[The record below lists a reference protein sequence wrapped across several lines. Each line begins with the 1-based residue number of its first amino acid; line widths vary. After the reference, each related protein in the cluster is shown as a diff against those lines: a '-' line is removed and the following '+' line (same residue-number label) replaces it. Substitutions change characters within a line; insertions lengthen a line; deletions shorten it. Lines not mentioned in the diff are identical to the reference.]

1 MRNWS
6 WKDSAELYQVA
17 NWGAGFFG
25 INERGHVQVT
35 PRGPEGPAIDLY
47 ELLPVN
53 ETTRQLIL
61 KRSSA
66 DIIREAAVKQG
77 MRTLREDG
85 WRTVR
90 AGTTTVAEV
99 VRVTQEEV

>member
-1 MRNWS
+1 
-6 WKDSAELYQVA
+6 
-17 NWGAGFFG
+17 
-25 INERGHVQVT
+25 
-35 PRGPEGPAIDLY
+35 
-47 ELLPVN
+47 VN

-85 WRTVR
+85 WRQVR
-90 AGTTTVAEV
+90 AGLTTVAEV